1 MASAS
6 AALKAAATGQQV
18 TTQQDRPKTIAGL
31 LTDPTIKAQ
40 LALALPKHMTAD
52 RLARIA
58 LTEVRKVP
66 KLAQCDQTSF
76 LGAIMQCASLGL
88 EPGGAWS
95 YLGGMKDLNALM
107 QQAQAMQQKLQDAQA
122 KMAESTAEGTSGGGL
137 VTIAL
142 KGPGEITSV
151 KIDDSLMTA
160 GEGEILADL
169 IVAAHA
175 DAKRK
180 LDEVNNALMRD
191 AAGPM
196 AGMNIPGM
204 PKLF

>member
-1 MASAS
+1 MQNRGVAESRKGRS
-6 AALKAAATGQQV
+6 
-18 TTQQDRPKTIAGL
+18 INAGF
-31 LTDPTIKAQ
+31 PFV
-40 LALALPKHMTAD
+40 
-52 RLARIA
+52 
-58 LTEVRKVP
+58 EVAP
-66 KLAQCDQTSF
+66 LSP
-76 LGAIMQCASLGL
+76 GAGS
-88 EPGGAWS
+88 S

-122 KMAESTAEGTSGGGL
+122 KMAETSAEGSSGGGL

-151 KIDDSLMTA
+151 KIDESLMVA

-175 DAKRK
+175 DAKRR
-180 LDEVNNALMRD
+180 LDEVNGALMRE

-196 AGMNIPGM
+196 AGLNIPGM

>member
-1 MASAS
+1 MQEAAPEVSDRRAPAVMSSA
-6 AALKAAATGQQV
+6 V
-18 TTQQDRPKTIAGL
+18 IITQPLSRRRGIA
-31 LTDPTIKAQ
+31 
-40 LALALPKHMTAD
+40 
-52 RLARIA
+52 
-58 LTEVRKVP
+58 
-66 KLAQCDQTSF
+66 
-76 LGAIMQCASLGL
+76 
-88 EPGGAWS
+88 

-122 KMAESTAEGTSGGGL
+122 KMAESAAEGSSGGGL

-142 KGPGEITSV
+142 RGPGEVTSV
-151 KIDDSLMTA
+151 RIDDSLLVP

-175 DAKRK
+175 DAKRR
-180 LDEVNNALMRD
+180 LDEVNGALMRE

>member
-1 MASAS
+1 MAKFTVS
-6 AALKAAATGQQV
+6 GCE
-18 TTQQDRPKTIAGL
+18 AGG
-31 LTDPTIKAQ
+31 AG
-40 LALALPKHMTAD
+40 
-52 RLARIA
+52 
-58 LTEVRKVP
+58 
-66 KLAQCDQTSF
+66 CDETPLSR
-76 LGAIMQCASLGL
+76 GCAS
-88 EPGGAWS
+88 P
-95 YLGGMKDLNALM
+95 YLGGMKDLTQLM

-122 KMAESTAEGTSGGGL
+122 KMAETSAEGSSGGGL
-137 VTIAL
+137 VSLSL
-142 KGPGEITSV
+142 KGAGEIV
-151 KIDDSLMTA
+151 GIKIDDSLLTP

-180 LDEVNNALMRD
+180 LDEINNALMRE

>member
-1 MASAS
+1 
-6 AALKAAATGQQV
+6 
-18 TTQQDRPKTIAGL
+18 
-31 LTDPTIKAQ
+31 
-40 LALALPKHMTAD
+40 
-52 RLARIA
+52 
-58 LTEVRKVP
+58 
-66 KLAQCDQTSF
+66 
-76 LGAIMQCASLGL
+76 
-88 EPGGAWS
+88 
-95 YLGGMKDLNALM
+95 MKDLNSLM
-107 QQAQAMQQKLQDAQA
+107 QQAQAMQQKLQEAQA
-122 KMAESTAEGTSGGGL
+122 RMAETAASGTSGGGL
-137 VTIAL
+137 VTVAL

-151 KIDDSLMTA
+151 KIDDSLLVP

-180 LDEVNNALMRD
+180 LDEVNNALMRE